1 MKKITRKSEKAF
13 SLVEVIVASII
24 LSTAVV
30 ALCAV
35 GNKSMIGVKS
45 NREYEQAWELM
56 DKQLTMISSV
66 GIDQFLEADQL
77 EGQVG
82 EEGDSQSQ
90 SEGQVDQAN
99 THYWTA
105 QVQEGEADNLYEVT
119 LTISWGPEN
128 RPRSISVT
136 TRFNGQGTFEE
147 TQETEETEEENQNNQ
162 EGSR

>member
-1 MKKITRKSEKAF
+1 MKNITRKSEKAF

-35 GNKSMIGVKS
+35 GNKSMIGVKR

-56 DKQLTMISSV
+56 DKQLTMISSA
-66 GIDQFLEADQL
+66 GIDQFIEADRF

-82 EEGDSQSQ
+82 KED
-90 SEGQVDQAN
+90 GQGS

-105 QVQEGEADNLYEVT
+105 QVQQGEADYIYEVT

-128 RPRSISVT
+128 RSRNISVA
-136 TRFNGQGTFEE
+136 TRFNGQGLLEE
-147 TQETEETEEENQNNQ
+147 TEDTEEENQNNQ
-162 EGSR
+162 EQSR